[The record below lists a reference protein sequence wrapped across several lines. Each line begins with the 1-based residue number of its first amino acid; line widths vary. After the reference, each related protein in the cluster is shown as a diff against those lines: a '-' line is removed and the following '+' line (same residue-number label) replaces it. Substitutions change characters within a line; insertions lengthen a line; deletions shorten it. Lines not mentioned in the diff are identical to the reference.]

1 MEMAEKQDGNWAK
14 FLGVGFEVA
23 AGVGL
28 GYFIGSY
35 IDRKFGSAPWG
46 LLIGVL
52 FGAAAGMYLLISE
65 VIKMNKE

>member
-1 MEMAEKQDGNWAK
+1 MAEKQDGNWAK